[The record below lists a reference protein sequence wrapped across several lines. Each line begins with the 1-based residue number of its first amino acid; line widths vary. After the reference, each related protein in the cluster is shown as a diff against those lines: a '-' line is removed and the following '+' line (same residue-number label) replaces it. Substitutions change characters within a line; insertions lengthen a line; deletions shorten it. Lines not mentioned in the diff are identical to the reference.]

1 MSTDWN
7 DSEPI
12 YRQLKARVV
21 TMLLEGLIA
30 PGGQLPSVRQ
40 IAADFQLNP
49 ITVSRAYQELVD
61 DGLIEMR
68 RGMGM
73 FVTEGAPQKL
83 LANER
88 ERFMQLEWPRT
99 LERMEQ
105 LGIDPEQLLSRIKK
119 GGKK

>member
-1 MSTDWN
+1 
-7 DSEPI
+7 
-12 YRQLKARVV
+12 
-21 TMLLEGLIA
+21 MLLEGLIA

-99 LERMEQ
+99 LERMGQ

>member
-12 YRQLKARVV
+12 YRQIKARVV

-105 LGIDPEQLLSRIKK
+105 LGIAPEQLLSKIKK
-119 GGKK
+119 GGKQ

>member
-21 TMLLEGLIA
+21 SMLLEGLIA

-88 ERFMQLEWPRT
+88 ERFMQFEWPKT

-105 LGIDPEQLLSRIKK
+105 LGIDPEQLVSKMKK
-119 GGKK
+119 GSKK

>member
-7 DSEPI
+7 DREPI
-12 YRQLKARVV
+12 YLQLKARVV
-21 TMLLEGLIA
+21 AMLLEGKVA

-61 DGLIEMR
+61 EGLIEMR

-73 FVTEGAPQKL
+73 FVTQGAPEKL
-83 LANER
+83 LASER
-88 ERFMQLEWPRT
+88 DRFLQTEWPQT
-99 LERMEQ
+99 LARMEQ
-105 LGIDPEQLLSRIKK
+105 LGIEPERLLLVKK
-119 GGKK
+119 GR

>member
-21 TMLLEGLIA
+21 SMLLEGIIG

-88 ERFMQLEWPRT
+88 ERFMQFEWPKS
-99 LERMEQ
+99 LDRMEQ
-105 LGIDPEQLLSRIKK
+105 LGIDPEQLVSKMEKGSKK
-119 GGKK
+119 

>member
-83 LANER
+83 LTNER

-105 LGIDPEQLLSRIKK
+105 LGIDPEQLLSKIKK
-119 GGKK
+119 RGKK

>member
-1 MSTDWN
+1 MSTEWN

-21 TMLLEGLIA
+21 SMLLEGRIA

-49 ITVSRAYQELVD
+49 ITVSKAYQELVV

-73 FVTEGAPQKL
+73 FVTEGAPKKL
-83 LANER
+83 LNSER
-88 ERFMQLEWPRT
+88 ERFMQEEWPKT
-99 LERMEQ
+99 IERMEQ
-105 LGIDPEQLLSRIKK
+105 LGIDPEQLIAKIK
-119 GGKK
+119 GGKKK

>member
-21 TMLLEGLIA
+21 SMLLEGLIA

-49 ITVSRAYQELVD
+49 ITVSRAYQELVN
-61 DGLIEMR
+61 DGLIETR

-73 FVTEGAPQKL
+73 FVTEGAPKKL
-83 LANER
+83 LNSER
-88 ERFMQLEWPRT
+88 ERFMQEEWPKT

-105 LGIDPEQLLSRIKK
+105 LGIDPEQLITKIK
-119 GGKK
+119 GGKKK

>member
-21 TMLLEGLIA
+21 SMLLEGLIA

-88 ERFMQLEWPRT
+88 ERFMQFEWPKT

-105 LGIDPEQLLSRIKK
+105 LGIDPEQLVSKMKK
-119 GGKK
+119 VSKK

>member
-1 MSTDWN
+1 MSTEWN

-21 TMLLEGLIA
+21 SMLLEGRIA

-49 ITVSRAYQELVD
+49 ITVSKAYQELVV

-73 FVTEGAPQKL
+73 FVTEGASKKL
-83 LANER
+83 LNSER
-88 ERFMQLEWPRT
+88 ERFMQEEWPKT
-99 LERMEQ
+99 IERMEQ
-105 LGIDPEQLLSRIKK
+105 LGIDPEQLIAKIK
-119 GGKK
+119 GGKKK

>member
-12 YRQLKARVV
+12 YRQIKARVV

-83 LANER
+83 LTNER

-105 LGIDPEQLLSRIKK
+105 LGIDPEQLLSKIKK
-119 GGKK
+119 RGKK